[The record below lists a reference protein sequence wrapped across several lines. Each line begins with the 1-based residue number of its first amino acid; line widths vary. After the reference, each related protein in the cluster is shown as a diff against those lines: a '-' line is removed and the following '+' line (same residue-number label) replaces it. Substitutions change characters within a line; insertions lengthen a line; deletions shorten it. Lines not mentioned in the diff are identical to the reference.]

1 MIRSVIFLLAATIVL
16 AGCALFGDDDNAE
29 PPAELE
35 SFDKQVSLRSLWR
48 RGTGDGTDEQR
59 VKLVPAVVGE
69 RVYVADRSGSVWA
82 YELDNGKILWRSK
95 TGVAISAGP
104 GVGEGLVLIGSS
116 EADLLA
122 LSSETGEERWRTTV
136 SSEVL
141 SVPQSYQN
149 VVIVQTVDG
158 NIAGL
163 DAETGEGLWV
173 YDRSAPVLTLRGTST
188 PVVEDGLVMAGFASG
203 KLTVLEVESGRQVW
217 EAAVAIS
224 RGRSELQRI
233 VDIDA
238 DPVIMDGILYV
249 GSYQGSLVAISL
261 LDGRQVWNRD
271 MSAYAGIAV
280 DRNQVYITDAD
291 SEVWAL
297 DRRSG
302 ASLWKQDKLRRRS
315 LTGPTVIDDY
325 VAVGDF
331 AGYVHLLS
339 RLDGSIV
346 GRVRVDSDGI
356 QASPSAL
363 PGSRLLVLGA
373 GGKLVV
379 YQLEPLEDKS

>member
-1 MIRSVIFLLAATIVL
+1 MIRSVVFLLVVL
-16 AGCALFGDDDNAE
+16 IALSGCSLFGDDDNSE

-35 SFDKQVSLRSLWR
+35 SFDKQVRLRSLWS
-48 RGTGDGTDEQR
+48 RGTGDGTDEQL
-59 VKLVPAVVGE
+59 VKLVPAVVDE
-69 RVYVADRSGSVWA
+69 RVYAADRNGSVWA
-82 YELDNGKILWRSK
+82 YELEKGKNLWRSK

-104 GVGEGLVLIGSS
+104 GVGEGLVLVGSS
-116 EADLLA
+116 EADLVA
-122 LSSETGEERWRTTV
+122 LSADSGEERWRTSV

-141 SVPQSYQN
+141 SVPQVYDD

-163 DAETGEGLWV
+163 DAESGERIWIH
-173 YDRSAPVLTLRGTST
+173 DRSAPVLTLRGTST
-188 PVVEDGLVMAGFASG
+188 PLVEEGLVMAGFASG
-203 KLTVLEVESGRQVW
+203 KMTALEVESGRQIW

-233 VDIDA
+233 VDIDV
-238 DPVIMDGILYV
+238 DPVISDGVLYV
-249 GSYQGSLVAISL
+249 TSYQGSLVAISL
-261 LDGRQVWNRD
+261 QDGRQIWNRD

-280 DRNQVYITDAD
+280 DGQQVYVSDAD

-315 LTGPTVIDDY
+315 LTGPTVIDGH

-339 RLDGSIV
+339 RTDGSIA
-346 GRVRVDSDGI
+346 GRVRVDKDGI
-356 QASPSAL
+356 QAPPAAL
-363 PGSRLLVLGA
+363 LGNRLLVLGA
-373 GGKLVV
+373 GGKLAL
-379 YQLEPLEDKS
+379 YQLEPLGDRF